1 GGFLDNRLIARY
13 LLEMARGM
21 EYLDESP
28 FRVQAYRKA
37 AQSILETPVPVSEM
51 VEQGRLSGIPGVGK
65 GIASTIE
72 AWVRDRDFSA
82 VEELNARLPR
92 GLDELL
98 KIPGLGFK
106 RIRALHTQLSVET
119 LDDLQEAIR
128 QGKLSG
134 MRAFPRK
141 FVDSLPRSLERVMSY
156 RGKLLISAGLSRAE
170 AMILQLASRGVK
182 ARATGQCR
190 RFAEVIERIDILV
203 ECSGEDRE
211 KILDSL
217 GEPHAVIR
225 NDTVAVPPSPGGP
238 VTELHLVPRERL
250 SLRLL
255 LTTGSDAHI
264 LALRKL
270 ASEMGAKIGEDEI
283 TLRGRPVS
291 VSTEEDIYRLLGLQ
305 YLPPEVREGRDSELA
320 RARTNA
326 VPALL
331 EIGDIRGTIHNHTDR
346 SDGVSSLPA
355 MVRGAMERGYRWIG
369 ISDHSKSAYYAGGLD
384 EEAVAL
390 QHREI
395 SALGGELPE
404 ITIFRGIES
413 DILADGSLDYP
424 PEILRRFDF
433 VIASIH
439 SHMEMSRQ
447 AMTKRIIKALRNPFT
462 TILAHPTGRL
472 LLAREPYEV
481 DMDAVLE
488 EALKNRVAVELNAN
502 PMRLDLDWRLM
513 DSFVTQGG
521 IIAIGPDA
529 HSVDGLDDMTYG
541 VMIARKGFVT
551 PQACL
556 NTRDA
561 RDVKEW
567 FCKT

>member
-1 GGFLDNRLIARY
+1 LDNRLIARY

-270 ASEMGAKIGEDEI
+270 ASEMGAEIGEDEI

-291 VSTEEDIYRLLGLQ
+291 VSAEEDIYRLLGLQ

-395 SALGGELPE
+395 SALGGKLPE

>member
-1 GGFLDNRLIARY
+1 
-13 LLEMARGM
+13 M
-21 EYLDESP
+21 
-28 FRVQAYRKA
+28 
-37 AQSILETPVPVSEM
+37 
-51 VEQGRLSGIPGVGK
+51 
-65 GIASTIE
+65 
-72 AWVRDRDFSA
+72 
-82 VEELNARLPR
+82 
-92 GLDELL
+92 
-98 KIPGLGFK
+98 
-106 RIRALHTQLSVET
+106 
-119 LDDLQEAIR
+119 
-128 QGKLSG
+128 
-134 MRAFPRK
+134 
-141 FVDSLPRSLERVMSY
+141 
-156 RGKLLISAGLSRAE
+156 
-170 AMILQLASRGVK
+170 
-182 ARATGQCR
+182 
-190 RFAEVIERIDILV
+190 
-203 ECSGEDRE
+203 
-211 KILDSL
+211 
-217 GEPHAVIR
+217 
-225 NDTVAVPPSPGGP
+225 
-238 VTELHLVPRERL
+238 TELHLVPRERL

-320 RARTNA
+320 RARTNT

-369 ISDHSKSAYYAGGLD
+369 ISDHSKSAYYASGLD

-439 SHMEMSRQ
+439 SYMEMSRQ

>member
-1 GGFLDNRLIARY
+1 MDNRLIARY

-37 AQSILETPVPVSEM
+37 AQSILETPVPVSEV
-51 VEQGRLSGIPGVGK
+51 VEQGRISGIPGVGK

-72 AWVRDRDFSA
+72 TWVRDRDFSA
-82 VEELNARLPR
+82 VEELKARLPR

-182 ARATGQCR
+182 ARVTGQCR
-190 RFAEVIERIDILV
+190 RFTEVIERIDILV

-217 GEPHAVIR
+217 GEPHAAIR

-270 ASEMGAKIGEDEI
+270 ASEMGAEIGEDEI

-291 VSTEEDIYRLLGLQ
+291 VSAEEDIYRLLGLQ

-369 ISDHSKSAYYAGGLD
+369 ISDHSKSAYYASGLD

-439 SHMEMSRQ
+439 SYMEMSRQ

>member
-1 GGFLDNRLIARY
+1 MDNRLIARY

-270 ASEMGAKIGEDEI
+270 ASEMGAEIGEDEI

-291 VSTEEDIYRLLGLQ
+291 VSAEEDIYRLLGLQ

-320 RARTNA
+320 RARTNT

-439 SHMEMSRQ
+439 SYMEMSRQ

>member
-1 GGFLDNRLIARY
+1 MDNRLIARY

-72 AWVRDRDFSA
+72 TWVRDRDFSA

-270 ASEMGAKIGEDEI
+270 ASEMGAEIGEDEI

-291 VSTEEDIYRLLGLQ
+291 VSAEEDIYRLLGLQ

-320 RARTNA
+320 RARTNT

-439 SHMEMSRQ
+439 SYMEMSRQ

>member
-1 GGFLDNRLIARY
+1 LDNRLIARY

-203 ECSGEDRE
+203 ECSGEDRKRSWTPWE
-211 KILDSL
+211 S
-217 GEPHAVIR
+217 
-225 NDTVAVPPSPGGP
+225 
-238 VTELHLVPRERL
+238 
-250 SLRLL
+250 
-255 LTTGSDAHI
+255 
-264 LALRKL
+264 
-270 ASEMGAKIGEDEI
+270 
-283 TLRGRPVS
+283 
-291 VSTEEDIYRLLGLQ
+291 
-305 YLPPEVREGRDSELA
+305 
-320 RARTNA
+320 RT
-326 VPALL
+326 P
-331 EIGDIRGTIHNHTDR
+331 
-346 SDGVSSLPA
+346 
-355 MVRGAMERGYRWIG
+355 
-369 ISDHSKSAYYAGGLD
+369 
-384 EEAVAL
+384 
-390 QHREI
+390 
-395 SALGGELPE
+395 
-404 ITIFRGIES
+404 
-413 DILADGSLDYP
+413 
-424 PEILRRFDF
+424 
-433 VIASIH
+433 
-439 SHMEMSRQ
+439 
-447 AMTKRIIKALRNPFT
+447 
-462 TILAHPTGRL
+462 
-472 LLAREPYEV
+472 
-481 DMDAVLE
+481 
-488 EALKNRVAVELNAN
+488 
-502 PMRLDLDWRLM
+502 
-513 DSFVTQGG
+513 
-521 IIAIGPDA
+521 
-529 HSVDGLDDMTYG
+529 
-541 VMIARKGFVT
+541 
-551 PQACL
+551 
-556 NTRDA
+556 
-561 RDVKEW
+561 
-567 FCKT
+567 

>member
-1 GGFLDNRLIARY
+1 MDNRLIARY

-225 NDTVAVPPSPGGP
+225 NDTVTVPPSAGGP
-238 VTELHLVPRERL
+238 VMELHLVPRERL

-270 ASEMGAKIGEDEI
+270 ASEMGAEIGEDEI

-291 VSTEEDIYRLLGLQ
+291 VSAEEDIYRLLGLQ

-395 SALGGELPE
+395 SALGGKLPE

>member
-1 GGFLDNRLIARY
+1 MDNRLIARY

-37 AQSILETPVPVSEM
+37 AQSILETPVPVSEV
-51 VEQGRLSGIPGVGK
+51 VEQGRISGIPGVGK

-72 AWVRDRDFSA
+72 TWVRDRDFSA

-320 RARTNA
+320 RARTNT

>member
-1 GGFLDNRLIARY
+1 
-13 LLEMARGM
+13 
-21 EYLDESP
+21 
-28 FRVQAYRKA
+28 
-37 AQSILETPVPVSEM
+37 
-51 VEQGRLSGIPGVGK
+51 
-65 GIASTIE
+65 
-72 AWVRDRDFSA
+72 
-82 VEELNARLPR
+82 
-92 GLDELL
+92 
-98 KIPGLGFK
+98 
-106 RIRALHTQLSVET
+106 ALHTQLSVET

-182 ARATGQCR
+182 ARVTGQCR
-190 RFAEVIERIDILV
+190 RFTEVIERIDILV

-217 GEPHAVIR
+217 GEPHAAIR

-270 ASEMGAKIGEDEI
+270 ASEMGAEIGEDEI

-291 VSTEEDIYRLLGLQ
+291 VSAEEDIYRLLGLQ

-395 SALGGELPE
+395 SALGGKLPE

>member
-1 GGFLDNRLIARY
+1 MDNRLIARY

-37 AQSILETPVPVSEM
+37 AQSILETPVPVSEV
-51 VEQGRLSGIPGVGK
+51 VEQGRISGIPGVGK

-72 AWVRDRDFSA
+72 TWVRDRDFSA
-82 VEELNARLPR
+82 VEELKARLPR

-182 ARATGQCR
+182 ARVTGQCR
-190 RFAEVIERIDILV
+190 RFTEVIERIDILV

-217 GEPHAVIR
+217 GEPHAAIR

-320 RARTNA
+320 RARTNT

-369 ISDHSKSAYYAGGLD
+369 ISDHSKSAYYASGLD

-439 SHMEMSRQ
+439 SYMEMSRQ

>member
-1 GGFLDNRLIARY
+1 LDNRLIARY

-270 ASEMGAKIGEDEI
+270 ASEMGAEIGEDEI

-291 VSTEEDIYRLLGLQ
+291 VSAEEDIYRLLGLQ

-320 RARTNA
+320 RARTNT

-439 SHMEMSRQ
+439 SYMEMSRQ

>member
-1 GGFLDNRLIARY
+1 MDNRLIARY

-270 ASEMGAKIGEDEI
+270 ASEMGAEIGEDEI

-291 VSTEEDIYRLLGLQ
+291 VSAEEDIYRLLGLQ

-395 SALGGELPE
+395 SALGGKLPE